1 MITLRG
7 YVSVQRFYL
16 YAEQGLS
23 RRPVSIWLREG
34 QLHIAY
40 HDAILSRNAYRYDR
54 KARRLQAVDT
64 PRVFRTSYA
73 SPQLEFWELDDEP
86 WHKIARRPYERRQA
100 VAAWVADHPQV
111 QLLWLPAYS
120 GHKQNPVE
128 KVWWRLKDQ
137 IAANRLHGSIDA
149 LVDAVHEFF
158 GSFTPEDAIRLAA

>member
-1 MITLRG
+1 
-7 YVSVQRFYL
+7 
-16 YAEQGLS
+16 
-23 RRPVSIWLREG
+23 
-34 QLHIAY
+34 
-40 HDAILSRNAYRYDR
+40 
-54 KARRLQAVDT
+54 
-64 PRVFRTSYA
+64 
-73 SPQLEFWELDDEP
+73 
-86 WHKIARRPYERRQA
+86 
-100 VAAWVADHPQV
+100 VADHPQV